1 MTTTR
6 QRTGTR
12 YPQWLVAALALFVT
26 TGLVAFA
33 QDTIRQDDK
42 NKLDEYRQGKA
53 PLGTPAS
60 TALMTKFANDFV
72 VKLNDPEW
80 QKGVEN
86 PPKNM
91 SELVRELER
100 RLQLPSPTNPSA
112 HTWYTRLPAN
122 QRQFY
127 EEFGKVMVKA
137 LDPATTSNKPVV
149 RVNAARLLAE

>member
-12 YPQWLVAALALFVT
+12 YPQWLVAALTLFVT

-72 VKLNDPEW
+72 AKLNDDGW
-80 QKGVEN
+80 QKGTD
-86 PPKNM
+86 PIKSM
-91 SELVRELER
+91 SGLVQELER
-100 RLQLPSPTNPSA
+100 RLQLPSPTNPQA

-122 QRQFY
+122 QRQ
-127 EEFGKVMVKA
+127 
-137 LDPATTSNKPVV
+137 
-149 RVNAARLLAE
+149 